1 MVVYRSS
8 KFMRLFIAIEIP
20 EAVKKELAIAQ
31 ARLRV
36 AGVDASWTRAEGMH
50 LTLKF
55 MGEVTD
61 QRVPEIMS
69 GLRKAAEGIGPLGL
83 SVSGVGT
90 FPNPKNA
97 RVVWIGL
104 AGDIEKLARLQ
115 VAVEN
120 AMVFL
125 GMAREERK
133 FTPHL
138 TLGRIKYIRSRD
150 QWIKT
155 LEEIKDISLPGF
167 EVISVSLM
175 KSELKPAGAVYTE
188 MGSVELK

>member
-1 MVVYRSS
+1 
-8 KFMRLFIAIEIP
+8 MRLFIAIEIP
-20 EAVKKELAIAQ
+20 ESVKKELTVVQ
-31 ARLRV
+31 GRLRG

-55 MGEVTD
+55 LGEVSE
-61 QRVPEIMS
+61 QRVPEIMIS
-69 GLRKAAEGIGPLGL
+69 LRKAMEGIGPLGF

-90 FPNPKNA
+90 FPNPIKA

-104 AGDIEKLARLQ
+104 AGDIDKLTRLQ

-120 AMVFL
+120 AMVLL

-150 QWIKT
+150 GWTKT
-155 LEEIKDISLPGF
+155 LEEVKDISLPGF
-167 EVISVSLM
+167 EATSVSLM
-175 KSELKPAGAVYTE
+175 KSELRPAGAVYTE
-188 MGSVELK
+188 MGKVELR

>member
-20 EAVKKELAIAQ
+20 EAVKKELAVAQ
-31 ARLRV
+31 GRLRV

-55 MGEVTD
+55 MGEVAD

-69 GLRKAAEGIGPLGL
+69 GLRKAAEGLSPLGL

-120 AMVFL
+120 AMVL
-125 GMAREERK
+125 LSMTREERK

-167 EVISVSLM
+167 EVTSVSLM

-188 MGSVELK
+188 MGRVELK

>member
-1 MVVYRSS
+1 
-8 KFMRLFIAIEIP
+8 MRLFIAIEIP
-20 EAVKKELAIAQ
+20 ESVKKELTVVQ
-31 ARLRV
+31 GRLRGV
-36 AGVDASWTRAEGMH
+36 GVDASWTRAEGMH

-55 MGEVTD
+55 LGEVSE

-69 GLRKAAEGIGPLGL
+69 SLRKAMEGIGPLGF

-90 FPNPKNA
+90 FPNPIKA

-104 AGDIEKLARLQ
+104 AGDIDKLTRLQ

-120 AMVFL
+120 AMVLL

-150 QWIKT
+150 RWTKT
-155 LEEIKDISLPGF
+155 LEEVKDISLPGF
-167 EVISVSLM
+167 EATSVSLM
-175 KSELKPAGAVYTE
+175 KSELKPSGAVYTE
-188 MGSVELK
+188 MGRVELK

>member
-1 MVVYRSS
+1 M
-8 KFMRLFIAIEIP
+8 FMRMFISIEVP
-20 EAVKKELAIAQ
+20 EAVKKELAVAQ
-31 ARLRV
+31 GRLRV
-36 AGVDASWTRAEGMH
+36 AGADASWTRAEGMH
-50 LTLKF
+50 LTMKF
-55 MGEVTD
+55 LGEVTD
-61 QRVPEIMS
+61 QQVPEIMS
-69 GLRKAAEGIGPLGL
+69 SLRKAAEGTGPLGL

-104 AGDIEKLARLQ
+104 AGDIVQLTRLQ

-120 AMVFL
+120 AMVLL

-138 TLGRIKYIRSRD
+138 TLGRIKYIRFHDR
-150 QWIKT
+150 WIKT
-155 LEEIKDISLPGF
+155 LEEIRDISLPGF
-167 EVISVSLM
+167 EVTSVSLM

-188 MGSVELK
+188 MGRVELK

>member
-1 MVVYRSS
+1 
-8 KFMRLFIAIEIP
+8 MRLFIAIEIP
-20 EAVKKELAIAQ
+20 DEIKKEMVKVQ
-31 ARLRV
+31 EQLRK
-36 AGVDASWTRAEGMH
+36 ANIDASWTRTDGMH

-55 MGEVTD
+55 LGEV
-61 QRVPEIMS
+61 PETKIAEIVN
-69 GLRKAAEGIGPLGL
+69 GLQKAAEGIGPLKL

-104 AGDIEKLARLQ
+104 AGDIEKLSRLQ

-120 AMVFL
+120 AMVLL

-150 QWIKT
+150 TWIKI

-167 EVISVSLM
+167 EATSVSLM
-175 KSELKPAGAVYTE
+175 KSELKPSGAVYTE
-188 MGSVELK
+188 MGRVELK

>member
-1 MVVYRSS
+1 M
-8 KFMRLFIAIEIP
+8 FMRTFIAIEVP
-20 EAVKKELAIAQ
+20 EAVKKELAVVQ
-31 ARLRV
+31 GRLRG

-55 MGEVTD
+55 LGEVSE
-61 QRVPEIMS
+61 QQVPDIMS
-69 GLRKAAEGIGPLGL
+69 NLRKAAEGTGPLGF

-90 FPNPKNA
+90 FPNPIKA

-104 AGDIEKLARLQ
+104 GGDIEKLMRLQ

-120 AMVFL
+120 AMLLL

-150 QWIKT
+150 RWTKT
-155 LEEIKDISLPGF
+155 LDEVKDVSLPGF
-167 EVISVSLM
+167 EAISVSLM
-175 KSELKPAGAVYTE
+175 KSELKPSGAVYTE
-188 MGSVELK
+188 MGRVELQ

>member
-1 MVVYRSS
+1 MN
-8 KFMRLFIAIEIP
+8 
-20 EAVKKELAIAQ
+20 
-31 ARLRV
+31 
-36 AGVDASWTRAEGMH
+36 
-50 LTLKF
+50 
-55 MGEVTD
+55 
-61 QRVPEIMS
+61 
-69 GLRKAAEGIGPLGL
+69 GLRTAAEGITPLGL

-97 RVVWIGL
+97 RVIWIGL

-120 AMVFL
+120 AMVLL
-125 GMAREERK
+125 GMTREERK

-167 EVISVSLM
+167 EVTSVSLM

-188 MGSVELK
+188 MGRVELK

>member
-1 MVVYRSS
+1 
-8 KFMRLFIAIEIP
+8 MRLFIAIEIP
-20 EAVKKELAIAQ
+20 DPVKKELTVVQ
-31 ARLRV
+31 GRLRG

-55 MGEVTD
+55 LGEVSE

-69 GLRKAAEGIGPLGL
+69 SLRMATEGIGPLGF

-90 FPNPKNA
+90 FPNPIKA

-104 AGDIEKLARLQ
+104 AGDTDKLARLQ

-120 AMVFL
+120 AMFLL

-150 QWIKT
+150 RWAKT
-155 LEEIKDISLPGF
+155 LEEVKDISLPGF
-167 EVISVSLM
+167 EATSVSLM
-175 KSELKPAGAVYTE
+175 KSELKPSGAVYTE
-188 MGSVELK
+188 MGSAELQ